1 MIKLLHLSLL
11 FSISISLTAQNNIE
25 TDLLNVENSDQVKI
39 FLESSTN
46 KDGKII
52 IFNQEKHKTILASEL
67 FQLSKGAVKTVI
79 NDYEKIYYKVIEKT
93 HVPCYRVSYIYLD
106 GTKLSIEDINLLRVN
121 IIKKHMNGIP
131 FDFLA
136 QQFSMDDSA
145 KKGGDS
151 GWFKE
156 GDKLF
161 DFEKNV
167 AQGNYQLEDVFIVDS
182 PENSSY
188 YVILQSHK
196 PKNISEIKVLKIVE
210 PLN

>member
-1 MIKLLHLSLL
+1 MIKLLPLSLL
-11 FSISISLTAQNNIE
+11 LFISISITAQTNIE
-25 TDLLNVENSDQVKI
+25 NDLLTVENTDQVKI

-52 IFNQEKHKTILASEL
+52 VFNQEKHKTILASEL
-67 FQLSKGAVKTVI
+67 FQLSKGVVKTVI
-79 NDYEKIYYKVIEKT
+79 NDFEKIYYKVIEKT
-93 HVPCYRVSYIYLD
+93 QVPFYRVSYIYLD
-106 GTKLSIEDINLLRVN
+106 GTKLSIEDINLLRIN
-121 IIKKHMNGIP
+121 IIKKHVNGTP

-156 GDKLF
+156 GDNLF
-161 DFEKNV
+161 DFEKSV
-167 AQGNYQLEDVFIVDS
+167 AIGNHQIEDVFIVDS

-188 YVILQSHK
+188 FVILQSHE

-210 PLN
+210 TIN